1 MHSPQIEDALGA
13 AQSFLHAL
21 KMAIDSCEALGG
33 GGRDYCALHLLADA
47 ANDEIKKA
55 FAVWDSIGG
64 SDSQP
69 VENLP
74 VNNVDSGEN

>member
-1 MHSPQIEDALGA
+1 MHNPQIEDALGA

-55 FAVWDSIGG
+55 FAVWDSIGD

-74 VNNVDSGEN
+74 VNNVDNGEK